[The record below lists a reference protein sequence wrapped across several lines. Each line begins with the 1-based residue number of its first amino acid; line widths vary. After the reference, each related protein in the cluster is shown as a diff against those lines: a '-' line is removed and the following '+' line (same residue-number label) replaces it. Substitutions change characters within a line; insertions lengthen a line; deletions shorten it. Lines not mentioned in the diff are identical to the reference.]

1 MKHLFAILIF
11 CLLTTVFPTK
21 SYALTEN
28 EYNEL
33 LQVPYFKQA
42 DQELSAVWK
51 EVYNKLSG
59 AYKKQILNDQRQW
72 LKSGRDSSAKALM
85 EEEGFSIEDAY
96 TIAVYLRIGDLY
108 VIQHNNSLS
117 PDQYGS
123 AKADGYYYD
132 TMYEKAVNLIKQ
144 HKNSDSQILAI
155 RSTQGEYLGFVE
167 EEGMMVGFTI
177 RKPSYA
183 QVFISCPKEKTQ
195 EFFLTGRLPS
205 CRPSPVAPRPYTVF
219 GLPEENPVFLSFSYR
234 PSVRYHSS
242 RLLFDK
248 MSHYCLHPI
257 VTKGTYSSCSM
268 HFQHTAWKNN
278 IPHKTDR

>member
-11 CLLTTVFPTK
+11 CLSTTVFPTK
-21 SYALTEN
+21 SHALTEN

-72 LKSGRDSSAKALM
+72 LKSGRDTSAKALM
-85 EEEGFSIEDAY
+85 EEEGFTIEDAY

-155 RSTQGEYLGFVE
+155 RSTQGEYLGFME

-177 RKPSYA
+177 QKPSYA
-183 QVFISCPKEKTQ
+183 QVFISCLKEKTL
-195 EFFLTGRLPS
+195 EFFGSLSAGGKVEATYQITYVEEGPDGPEVYLSCKAGR
-205 CRPSPVAPRPYTVF
+205 
-219 GLPEENPVFLSFSYR
+219 
-234 PSVRYHSS
+234 
-242 RLLFDK
+242 RL
-248 MSHYCLHPI
+248 
-257 VTKGTYSSCSM
+257 
-268 HFQHTAWKNN
+268 AN
-278 IPHKTDR
+278 

>member
-11 CLLTTVFPTK
+11 CILTTVFPTK
-21 SYALTEN
+21 SHALTEN

-51 EVYNKLSG
+51 EVYNKLGS

-85 EEEGFSIEDAY
+85 EEEGFTIEDAY

-183 QVFISCPKEKTQ
+183 QVFISCPKEKTL
-195 EFFLTGRLPS
+195 EFFDSLSAGGKVEATYQITYVEEGPDGPEVYLSCKAGR
-205 CRPSPVAPRPYTVF
+205 
-219 GLPEENPVFLSFSYR
+219 
-234 PSVRYHSS
+234 
-242 RLLFDK
+242 RL
-248 MSHYCLHPI
+248 
-257 VTKGTYSSCSM
+257 
-268 HFQHTAWKNN
+268 AN
-278 IPHKTDR
+278 

>member
-85 EEEGFSIEDAY
+85 EEEGFTIEDAY

-183 QVFISCPKEKTQ
+183 QVFISCPKEKTL
-195 EFFLTGRLPS
+195 EFFDSLSAGGKVEATYQITYVEEGPDGPEVYLSCKAGR
-205 CRPSPVAPRPYTVF
+205 
-219 GLPEENPVFLSFSYR
+219 
-234 PSVRYHSS
+234 
-242 RLLFDK
+242 RL
-248 MSHYCLHPI
+248 
-257 VTKGTYSSCSM
+257 
-268 HFQHTAWKNN
+268 AN
-278 IPHKTDR
+278 

>member
-21 SYALTEN
+21 SHALTEN

-85 EEEGFSIEDAY
+85 EEEGFTIEDAY

-144 HKNSDSQILAI
+144 HKNSDCQILAI
-155 RSTQGEYLGFVE
+155 RSTQGEYLGFME

-183 QVFISCPKEKTQ
+183 QVFISCPKEKTL
-195 EFFLTGRLPS
+195 EFFSSLSAGGKVEATYQITYVEEGPDGPEVYLSCKAGR
-205 CRPSPVAPRPYTVF
+205 
-219 GLPEENPVFLSFSYR
+219 
-234 PSVRYHSS
+234 
-242 RLLFDK
+242 RL
-248 MSHYCLHPI
+248 
-257 VTKGTYSSCSM
+257 
-268 HFQHTAWKNN
+268 AN
-278 IPHKTDR
+278 

>member
-21 SYALTEN
+21 SHALTEN

-85 EEEGFSIEDAY
+85 EEEGFTIEDAY

-183 QVFISCPKEKTQ
+183 QVFISCPKEKTL
-195 EFFLTGRLPS
+195 EFFDSLSAGGKVEATYQITYVEEGPDGPEVYLSCKAGR
-205 CRPSPVAPRPYTVF
+205 
-219 GLPEENPVFLSFSYR
+219 
-234 PSVRYHSS
+234 
-242 RLLFDK
+242 RL
-248 MSHYCLHPI
+248 
-257 VTKGTYSSCSM
+257 
-268 HFQHTAWKNN
+268 AN
-278 IPHKTDR
+278 

>member
-11 CLLTTVFPTK
+11 CILTTVFPTK
-21 SYALTEN
+21 SHALTEN

-51 EVYNKLSG
+51 EVYNKLGS

-85 EEEGFSIEDAY
+85 EEEGFTIEDAY

-155 RSTQGEYLGFVE
+155 RSTQGEYLGFVA
-167 EEGMMVGFTI
+167 
-177 RKPSYA
+177 RS
-183 QVFISCPKEKTQ
+183 
-195 EFFLTGRLPS
+195 
-205 CRPSPVAPRPYTVF
+205 
-219 GLPEENPVFLSFSYR
+219 
-234 PSVRYHSS
+234 
-242 RLLFDK
+242 
-248 MSHYCLHPI
+248 
-257 VTKGTYSSCSM
+257 
-268 HFQHTAWKNN
+268 
-278 IPHKTDR
+278 

>member
-21 SYALTEN
+21 SHALTEN

-51 EVYNKLSG
+51 EVYNKLGG
-59 AYKKQILNDQRQW
+59 AYKKQILNNQRQW
-72 LKSGRDSSAKALM
+72 LKSGRDSNAKALM
-85 EEEGFSIEDAY
+85 EEEGFTIEDAY

-108 VIQHNNSLS
+108 VIQHNSSLS

-155 RSTQGEYLGFVE
+155 RSTQGEYLGFME
-167 EEGMMVGFTI
+167 EEGMMVGFAI
-177 RKPSYA
+177 QKPSYA
-183 QVFISCPKEKTQ
+183 QVFISCPKEKTL
-195 EFFLTGRLPS
+195 EFFGSLSAGGKVEATYQITYVEEGPDGPEVYLSCKAGR
-205 CRPSPVAPRPYTVF
+205 
-219 GLPEENPVFLSFSYR
+219 
-234 PSVRYHSS
+234 
-242 RLLFDK
+242 RL
-248 MSHYCLHPI
+248 
-257 VTKGTYSSCSM
+257 V
-268 HFQHTAWKNN
+268 N
-278 IPHKTDR
+278 

>member
-21 SYALTEN
+21 SHALTED

-85 EEEGFSIEDAY
+85 EEEGFTIEDAY
-96 TIAVYLRIGDLY
+96 TIAVYLRIGDLN

-177 RKPSYA
+177 RRPSYA
-183 QVFISCPKEKTQ
+183 QVLSAAQKKKLLR
-195 EFFLTGRLPS
+195 FLARFRL
-205 CRPSPVAPRPYTVF
+205 V
-219 GLPEENPVFLSFSYR
+219 
-234 PSVRYHSS
+234 VR
-242 RLLFDK
+242 
-248 MSHYCLHPI
+248 
-257 VTKGTYSSCSM
+257 
-268 HFQHTAWKNN
+268 
-278 IPHKTDR
+278 

>member
-21 SYALTEN
+21 SHALTEN

-51 EVYNKLSG
+51 EVYNKLGS

-85 EEEGFSIEDAY
+85 EEEGFTIEDAY

-183 QVFISCPKEKTQ
+183 QVFISCPKEKTL
-195 EFFLTGRLPS
+195 EFFDSLSAGGKVEATYQITYVEEGPDGPEVYLSCKAGR
-205 CRPSPVAPRPYTVF
+205 
-219 GLPEENPVFLSFSYR
+219 
-234 PSVRYHSS
+234 
-242 RLLFDK
+242 RL
-248 MSHYCLHPI
+248 
-257 VTKGTYSSCSM
+257 
-268 HFQHTAWKNN
+268 AN
-278 IPHKTDR
+278 